1 MDLPKLR
8 TDLVISRQERAGRVL
23 FVIKDPLSE
32 RYFQLGEREYF
43 IASLLDGMRGPDEVA
58 RALEGELGVTM
69 TPEALR
75 AFTAKLAGLGLLA
88 GTEPVAA
95 RPARLR
101 PRARPGER
109 GLSRYFTI
117 TVRAF
122 DPEGL
127 LRAIGGKI
135 SFIFTGPFLVTALA
149 TISVAL
155 VVAVSNRTAIWD
167 GMSNVFQFRNFMLA
181 WMAVL
186 SVGMIHEMAHAATCR
201 HFGGRVREMGVLLL
215 YFQPCLF
222 SNVSDAWLFG
232 RKSHRIWV
240 TFAGGF
246 VEMVIW
252 AIAVLVWR
260 VAAPETTIHHL
271 AFIIMAAS
279 GLTVLFNFNPL
290 IRLDGYYML
299 SDLLDVPNLRG
310 KAFAYI
316 RSLLAGWILGIRTE
330 EKALGLREKR
340 IYITYG
346 LIAMAYTGGLVGY
359 ILYRLS
365 HFMVRAYGWWALAL
379 VIVGALYA
387 VRNPIRESVEGA
399 AEKAEEHKEEILSKR
414 RVRVFPIVL
423 VVVLLALFF
432 VPWPLKVSGDFVL
445 LAEKRATLRAE
456 IEGTVAKVYVK
467 EGDRVKAGAP
477 VISLVDVEI
486 ASELKQT
493 DAEIAEAE
501 ARLALLKNGA
511 RPQEIQRARSEVQAA
526 EVSLELERSNFN
538 RIQELRRKELIPQ
551 DQYELAETTVELR
564 EQELEGAR
572 AQLALLLA
580 GSRPEEI
587 EEAQARLDRLRA
599 ARDLLDYRMRTSI
612 VRSPIDGTVL
622 TPSMDQLADA
632 YLEYGDDICEIAD
645 KSVME
650 AEIFVP
656 EKEVPDVALGKE
668 VKAKAK
674 GYPYKS
680 FYGVVSSVGQKAE
693 RGDKQSYVIVRSF
706 IDNKEGL
713 LKPGM
718 TGVAKIYCR
727 RSSPLRILI
736 RRIVRSIRAEFWW

>member
-8 TDLVISRQERAGRVL
+8 TDLIVSRQERAGRVL

-32 RYFQLGEREYF
+32 RYFQFGEREYF
-43 IASLLDGMRGPDEVA
+43 IASLLDGERGPDEIA
-58 RALEGELGVTM
+58 RAMEDELGATM
-69 TPEALR
+69 SPEALR
-75 AFTAKLAGLGLLA
+75 AFTTRLAGLGLLA
-88 GTEPVAA
+88 GTEPVSA
-95 RPARLR
+95 RPAMLK
-101 PRARPGER
+101 PRARLGER

-122 DPEGL
+122 DPERV
-127 LRAIGGKI
+127 LRAVSGRI
-135 SFIFTGPFLVTALA
+135 SFIFTGAFLFTALG
-149 TISVAL
+149 TISLSL
-155 VVAVSNRTAIWD
+155 VIAVSNRGAIWD
-167 GMSNVFQFRNFMLA
+167 GMSNVFQFRNVVLA
-181 WMAVL
+181 WIAVL

-232 RKSHRIWV
+232 KKSHRILV

-252 AIAVLVWR
+252 ALAVLVWR
-260 VAAPETTIHHL
+260 ASAPETSVHHL
-271 AFIIMAAS
+271 AFIIMTAS

-290 IRLDGYYML
+290 IRLDGYYIL

-310 KAFAYI
+310 KAFSYI
-316 RSLLAGWILGIRTE
+316 RSLLARWALGIRTG

-346 LIAMAYTGGLVGY
+346 LIAMAYTGGLLGY
-359 ILYRLS
+359 VLYRLS

-379 VIVGALYA
+379 VLVGALYA
-387 VRNPIRESVEGA
+387 VRNPIRESVQEA
-399 AEKAEEHKEEILSKR
+399 AEKADEHKEEILSKR
-414 RVRVFPIVL
+414 RVRVFPIV
-423 VVVLLALFF
+423 VIVVLLALLF

-456 IEGTVAKVYVK
+456 IEGTVAVVYVE
-467 EGDRVKAGAP
+467 EGDAVKAGSP

-493 DAEIAEAE
+493 DAEIAEAQ
-501 ARLALLKNGA
+501 AHLAILKSGA
-511 RPQEIQRARSEVQAA
+511 RPEEIQRARSEVQAA
-526 EVSLELERSNFN
+526 EASLELERSNFE
-538 RIQELRRKELIPQ
+538 RVQELRSKELIPQ
-551 DQYELAETTVELR
+551 DRYELAETTVELR

-572 AQLALLLA
+572 ARLALLKA

-587 EEAQARLDRLRA
+587 EEAQAKLDGLRA
-599 ARDLLDYRMRTSI
+599 ARDLLDYKLRTSI
-612 VRSPIDGTVL
+612 VRSPIDGTVI
-622 TPSMDQLADA
+622 TPSMDQLADV
-632 YLEYGDDICEIAD
+632 YLEYGDEICEIAD
-645 KSVME
+645 RSVME
-650 AEIFVP
+650 AEISVP
-656 EKEVPDVALGKE
+656 EKEVSDVALGKE

-674 GYPYKS
+674 SFPSKS
-680 FYGVVSSVGQKAE
+680 FYGVVSSIGQRAA

-718 TGVAKIYCR
+718 TGVAKIYCKK
-727 RSSPLRILI
+727 SSPLRILI
-736 RRIVRSIRAEFWW
+736 RRVVRSIRAEFWW